1 MEQKDLLENSF
12 KRLDEIIENDV
23 PEIEYAKSI
32 APEKEEAKKELE
44 DTITKLEAAQ
54 DGAEEKNI
62 ELTEFE
68 KMQEDTAIISIDE
81 LMAKAKESYD
91 ANEKYEDSY
100 QDEGNEPITIDELE
114 ARRAPKEEI
123 KITEEKEVK
132 NNISEERKFKS
143 SPIISPIFGIEKH
156 EKNVNDLELE
166 NTANYEKLDEEIR
179 KTNEFIGTLKELQ
192 KKLN

>member
-1 MEQKDLLENSF
+1 
-12 KRLDEIIENDV
+12 
-23 PEIEYAKSI
+23 
-32 APEKEEAKKELE
+32 
-44 DTITKLEAAQ
+44 
-54 DGAEEKNI
+54 
-62 ELTEFE
+62 
-68 KMQEDTAIISIDE
+68 MQEDTAIISIDE